1 MVNIFEII
9 QTLVPDYKF
18 NKKIIEKKSLII
30 KQIEKINFTNFEY
43 LGTFENLFSCLLYQH
58 ENLIENNLL
67 GTYNKLNQEK
77 YNQELDKLK
86 EFMEKYDFNPLIN
99 IKKMLN
105 LILQNIVN
113 NELILFL
120 SGYLNTNIYIYSF
133 ETKLLK
139 IYYLEEN
146 LDINKDSI
154 VLVIKKDLLT
164 PNIGYQTL
172 EERIKFKYNDNFIQ
186 DLCTDI
192 YTIPIGLKENK
203 KLEISENM
211 LNEKLFI
218 TGIKETS
225 NELIINDNIFIDIN
239 LNNYLEDDINAN
251 SYHPLDFKTNLKNLY
266 KKFSKEKLMKEISK
280 YY

>member
-1 MVNIFEII
+1 MINIFEII

-18 NKKIIEKKSLII
+18 NKKIIEKKSSII
-30 KQIEKINFTNFEY
+30 KQIEKIKFTNFEY

-67 GTYNKLNQEK
+67 GTYNKLNQER

-86 EFMEKYDFNPLIN
+86 DFMEKYDFNPLIN

-120 SGYLNTNIYIYSF
+120 SSYLNINIYIYSF

-186 DLCTDI
+186 DLCRDI

-203 KLEISENM
+203 KLEIGNNI

-225 NELIINDNIFIDIN
+225 NEFIINDNIFIDIN

-251 SYHPLDFKTNLKNLY
+251 SYHPLDFNINLKNLY
-266 KKFSKEKLMKEISK
+266 KKFSKEKLMIEISK